1 MHTQRAIPRT
11 AAKPSAAFPGIP
23 SELRGLHCMG
33 PCPEMATQ
41 FGKAT
46 LEHWTPASEPLSRHL
61 QQQVLFLKDQ
71 TSGWRCKSRRHTKS
85 RHLSFPQLLKGC
97 AQYSHGFAQP
107 QLIFGDNGA
116 EELVLQAGR
125 QGCCVA
131 ACPPSACRKPE
142 ERGKESSRR
151 VGKVLPD
158 TGSAQNCVRWPGEP
172 VLTGCS
178 GRLNAF

>member
-23 SELRGLHCMG
+23 SELRGLHCTG
-33 PCPEMATQ
+33 PCPEMAMQ

-46 LEHWTPASEPLSRHL
+46 LEHWTTACEPLSCHL
-61 QQQVLFLKDQ
+61 QRQVLFLKDQ
-71 TSGWRCKSRRHTKS
+71 TSGLRCKSRRHTTT
-85 RHLSFPQLLKGC
+85 RHQSFPQLLKAC

-116 EELVLQAGR
+116 ELLLQAGR

-151 VGKVLPD
+151 VGKVPPD
-158 TGSAQNCVRWPGEP
+158 TGSAQNCARWPGEL

-178 GRLNAF
+178 RRLNAF